1 MLAISNAASEAIHS
15 MLRVPGVPPEG
26 GVRVQYAW
34 DHQRL
39 SILLVSEPVAGDL
52 RYDAGDGA
60 NLYVAAEVAE
70 RFRDKTF
77 DARRNDTGRTQFVLH
92 RGGR

>member
-1 MLAISNAASEAIHS
+1 MLTISNAASEAIHT

-26 GVRVQYAW
+26 GVRVQYAT

-39 SILLVSEPVAGDL
+39 SILLVAGPIVGDL

-60 NLYVAAEVAE
+60 SLYVAAEVAE
-70 RFRDKTF
+70 RIRDKTF
-77 DARRNDTGRTQFVLH
+77 DAKRNDKGRMQFVLH
-92 RGGR
+92 GAGH

>member
-1 MLAISNAASEAIHS
+1 MLTISNAASEAIHT

-26 GVRVQYAW
+26 GVRVQHAP

-39 SILLVSEPVAGDL
+39 SIFLVSGPCAGDL

-60 NLYVAAEVAE
+60 SLYVAAEVAE
-70 RFRDKTF
+70 RVRDKTF
-77 DARRNDTGRTQFVLH
+77 DARRNDTGRMQFVLDEAVH
-92 RGGR
+92 

>member
-1 MLAISNAASEAIHS
+1 MLTISSAASETIHT

-26 GVRVQYAW
+26 GVRVQYAP

-39 SILLVSEPVAGDL
+39 SVLLVPEPAAGDIK
-52 RYDAGDGA
+52 YDAGDGA
-60 NLYVAAEVAE
+60 PLYVAAEVAD

-77 DARRNDTGRTQFVLH
+77 DARRNDAGRMQFVLGNAEH
-92 RGGR
+92 